1 VKERKK
7 IENKKQKT
15 KNMIKNSGK
24 ERKNVATPQCS
35 FLKYGERQRSN

>member
-7 IENKKQKT
+7 IEKT

-24 ERKNVATPQCS
+24 ERKNVATPQYS